1 MEYSNS
7 MFHVAFEIL
16 RDNGL
21 AEDAVHESFLNL
33 GKRSFKVDN
42 IYSKSTKG
50 FMLVVVR
57 NAAINVY
64 NKRKINPQVLSGD
77 EISQLSD
84 DKPLPLD
91 VIISHEMRENIKNLL
106 ETLDPMYADVVL
118 LKYYKDY
125 SCADIANFLGISRET
140 VWTRLH
146 RAKKLLAVKLIEGAP
161 GDEKKSRTK

>member
-1 MEYSNS
+1 MEYSTI

-33 GKRSFKVDN
+33 GKRSFKVNN

-57 NAAINVY
+57 NVAINIY
-64 NKRKINPQVLSGD
+64 NKRKKAPQVFEG
-77 EISQLSD
+77 EIFQLID
-84 DKPLPLD
+84 DQPLPLD
-91 VIISHEMRENIKNLL
+91 AIISHEMREDIKNLL
-106 ETLDPMYADVVL
+106 ETLDPIYADVVL

-125 SCADIANFLGISRET
+125 SCADIANLLGVSKET

-146 RAKKLLAVKLIEGAP
+146 RAKKLLAAKLIEGAP
-161 GDEKKSRTK
+161 GNEKIS